1 MAGSIM
7 TGLKIGIA
15 YQIGA
20 DSTGKDLY
28 DGQTF
33 SNVNPDITDDQIVGF
48 CDKVGA
54 ILDYDITTMN
64 KQATY
69 SMTRGEV

>member
-1 MAGSIM
+1 MAASVM
-7 TGLKIGIA
+7 TSLKIGIA